1 LRPQPAADFRA
12 ITQGLGPLAGGKV
25 ALEPFQIDMETREGS
40 FDARLHCG
48 NRSLYMALEP
58 KTIVLSWVES
68 ASILEWS
75 EAEERKVLFSSAE
88 SEWCRDTAFLR
99 DRYWQPLAR
108 SSRGNDIRPAFALAV
123 GIAHRAYPEALRR
136 VCAVF

>member
-1 LRPQPAADFRA
+1 LRPQPAADFRDFRA

-68 ASILEWS
+68 ASILELS
-75 EAEERKVLFSSAE
+75 EA
-88 SEWCRDTAFLR
+88 
-99 DRYWQPLAR
+99 
-108 SSRGNDIRPAFALAV
+108 
-123 GIAHRAYPEALRR
+123 
-136 VCAVF
+136 